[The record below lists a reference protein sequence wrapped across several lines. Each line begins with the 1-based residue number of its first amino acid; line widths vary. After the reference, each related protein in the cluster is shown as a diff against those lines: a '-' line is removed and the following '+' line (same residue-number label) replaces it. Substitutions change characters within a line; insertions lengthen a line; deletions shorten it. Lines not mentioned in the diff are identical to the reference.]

1 VRTEDEARQVGF
13 FRRHLGRGAVVIAL
27 AILAAALLAACGGGS
42 SSSSSSTT
50 APETEEEAKPTTA
63 SASEPPKI
71 TPALLKSSSSLTG
84 AQLEE
89 GAGTNWPLMGGDLGN
104 ERFSTLSQINTENA
118 SKLHLVWQ
126 HAYSPEL
133 GEKSGTLEE
142 ESQPVVSEGVMYIA
156 TPEANVLAINAVN
169 GEKIWEWK
177 ANETKDELAEKTLY
191 SSGPQGVSIGGGQVL
206 VETNVGNVVA
216 INAQTGKEVW
226 QKLVRLGNTK
236 LESPATPIA
245 YEGVVYVGVSGGEVA
260 RGHVDAYDEKT
271 GNLLWRTY
279 LACGP
284 TETPSG
290 AGNCP
295 KADFKGE
302 KLNEGGANVW
312 TYPAFDPKDGLLFV
326 TTSNPSTTEGTKG
339 DFKWSASVVALE
351 IKTGHIK
358 WGYQMT
364 HHDIWDYDY
373 TTAPVYFEREVN
385 GKMEGVVG
393 VTSKTDLHFQ
403 FDAATGKP
411 TIPTPEEPVPT
422 SAKGKTP
429 DVAAQKQLD
438 LSETQPIPAGTE
450 QSEVIPHCA
459 SEELLPNP
467 APDGTKYVYS
477 CLYAA
482 PGSGHFTAYAPSL
495 SGGQDGK
502 TPLSYD
508 PETGDMYYCEAV
520 SAYAKKIGA
529 QEAGGNPFQVNVGWQ
544 GSAAAVSMENNHMVW
559 QNKLMA
565 PQGPCRSGS
574 TTTAGGLLFT
584 SALHGELFA
593 EDAKTGKQLWSFK
606 GPEYV
611 FAAPIVYE
619 AAGKEYVAIYYGG
632 EAPFVDGMTETHQPR
647 LLVFSVEAEP
657 EGTASELPESELSSV
672 ESEVLALAAQGKEET
687 AEEAEG
693 GGKEA
698 EAEEGEEKTTAS
710 PGSEVFSANCAT
722 CHTLAAAGATGTTG
736 PNLDELKPTE
746 KAVETQVINGG
757 GAMPAFGKSH
767 ILTEEEI
774 HQVSVYVAGVAGK
787 NVTGH

>member
-1 VRTEDEARQVGF
+1 MGGI
-13 FRRHLGRGAVVIAL
+13 GRGASALSLALVVAVL
-27 AILAAALLAACGGGS
+27 VAACGGSGGS
-42 SSSSSSTT
+42 SSGSGSTTTTTSETASKPAAAPTPAKITTAELQSSSS
-50 APETEEEAKPTTA
+50 P
-63 SASEPPKI
+63 
-71 TPALLKSSSSLTG
+71 TG
-84 AQLEE
+84 AELEE
-89 GAGTNWPLMGGDLGN
+89 GAGENWPVMGGGLGN
-104 ERFSTLSQINTENA
+104 TRFSKA
-118 SKLHLVWQ
+118 SKIDTGNVSGLHLVWQ
-126 HAYSPEL
+126 QAYSQPL
-133 GEKSGTLEE
+133 GEKTGTLEE
-142 ESQPVVSEGVMYIA
+142 ESQPVVNEGVMYVV
-156 TPEANVLAINAVN
+156 TPEANVLAVNAVN

-177 ANETKDELAEKTLY
+177 SNQSADELAEKTLY
-191 SSGPQGVSIGGGQVL
+191 SSGPQGVSIGGGQVY
-206 VETNVGNVVA
+206 VETNVGNLVA
-216 INAQTGKEVW
+216 IDATTGKEVW
-226 QKLVRLGNTK
+226 QKEVRLGNTK

-260 RGHVDAYDEKT
+260 RGHVDAYEEKT
-271 GNLLWRTY
+271 GKLLWRTF
-279 LACGP
+279 LSCGP
-284 TETPSG
+284 EDEPSG
-290 AGNCP
+290 SGNCP
-295 KADFKGE
+295 ASDYKGE

-326 TTSNPSTTEGTKG
+326 TTSNPSTTEGIKG
-339 DFKWSASVVALE
+339 DFKWSAGVVALE
-351 IKTGHIK
+351 IKSGHIK
-358 WGYQMT
+358 WGYQMV
-364 HHDIWDYDY
+364 HHDIWDYDQ
-373 TTAPVYFEREVN
+373 TTAPVYFEREVG
-385 GKMEGVVG
+385 GKMQGVVG

-403 FDAATGKP
+403 LDAATGKP

-429 DVAAQKQLD
+429 DVAAQKKLD
-438 LSETQPIPAGTE
+438 LSETQPIPQNSE
-450 QSEVIPHCA
+450 KSEVIPHCA
-459 SEELLPNP
+459 SPSLLPNP

-544 GSAAAVSMENNHMVW
+544 GSAAAVSMEDNTMVW
-559 QNKLMA
+559 RDKLSA

-584 SALHGELFA
+584 SALHGEFIA
-593 EDAKTGKQLWSFK
+593 DDAKTGKQLWSFK

-619 AAGKEYVAIYYGG
+619 AGGKEYVAIYYGG

-647 LLVFSVEAEP
+647 LFVFSVEAEP
-657 EGTASELPESELSSV
+657 EGTASEAPESELSSV
-672 ESEVLALAAQGKEET
+672 ENEVLALAAEGTEKT
-687 AEEAEG
+687 AEELES
-693 GGKEA
+693 GGKAESPEGNEKEA
-698 EAEEGEEKTTAS
+698 TS
-710 PGSEVFSANCAT
+710 PGAEVFTTNCAT

-746 KAVETQVINGG
+746 KAVETQVIDGG

-767 ILTEEEI
+767 ILSEKEI
-774 HQVSVYVAGVAGK
+774 HEVSVYVAGVAGK
-787 NVTGH
+787 GVTGH

>member
-1 VRTEDEARQVGF
+1 MSSMAI
-13 FRRHLGRGAVVIAL
+13 AVAV
-27 AILAAALLAACGGGS
+27 LLAACGGGG
-42 SSSSSSTT
+42 SSSSTSTSTSTST
-50 APETEEEAKPTTA
+50 APAEAAKPTPA
-63 SASEPPKI
+63 SSSEAPAI
-71 TPALLKSSSSLTG
+71 TPTLLKSSSSPSG
-84 AQLEE
+84 SELEE
-89 GAGTNWPLMGGDLGN
+89 GAGTNWPVIGGGLSND
-104 ERFSTLSQINTENA
+104 RFSSL
-118 SKLHLVWQ
+118 SKLNTGNVSKLKLVWQ
-126 HAYSPEL
+126 HAYSQAL
-133 GEKSGTLEE
+133 GEKTGTLEE
-142 ESQPVVSEGVMYIA
+142 ESQPVVNEGVMYIA
-156 TPEANVLAINAVN
+156 TPEADVLAVNAVN
-169 GEKIWEWK
+169 GEKVWEWK
-177 ANETKDELAEKTLY
+177 ANESADELAEKTLY
-191 SSGPQGVSIGGGQVL
+191 SSGPQGVSLGDGQVY
-206 VETNVGNVVA
+206 VETNVGDLVA
-216 INAQTGKEVW
+216 INAQTGEEAWSKE
-226 QKLVRLGNTK
+226 VRLGNTK
-236 LESPATPIA
+236 LESPATPVA

-260 RGHVDAYDEKT
+260 RGHVDAYEEKT
-271 GNLLWRTY
+271 GKLLWRTY

-295 KADFKGE
+295 AADLKGE
-302 KLNEGGANVW
+302 KLNEGGANIW

-339 DFKWSASVVALE
+339 DFKWSSSVVALE

-358 WGYQMT
+358 WGFQMT

-373 TTAPVYFEREVN
+373 TTPPVYFEREIG

-403 FDAATGKP
+403 FNAATGKP

-422 SAKGKTP
+422 SAKGATP
-429 DVAAQKQLD
+429 DVAAQKALD
-438 LSETQPIPAGTE
+438 LSETQPIPAGTKE
-450 QSEVIPHCA
+450 SEVIPHCVNK
-459 SEELLPNP
+459 SMLPDP
-467 APDGTKYVYS
+467 APDGSKYVYS

-520 SAYAKKIGA
+520 SAYAKKMGA

-544 GSAAAVSMENNHMVW
+544 GSAAAVSMENNHMAW
-559 QNKLMA
+559 RDKLMA

-584 SALHGELFA
+584 SALHGEFIA
-593 EDAKTGKQLWSFK
+593 DDAKTGKQLWSFK

-657 EGTASELPESELSSV
+657 EGTASELPQTEFSSV
-672 ESEVLALAAQGKEET
+672 EDEVLALAKEGKEP
-687 AEEAEG
+687 APEEA
-693 GGKEA
+693 KE
-698 EAEEGEEKTTAS
+698 EEGEEKVVTS
-710 PGSEVFSANCAT
+710 PGAEVFSTNCAT

-746 KAVETQVINGG
+746 KAVETQVIDGG

-767 ILTEEEI
+767 ILTEKEI
-774 HQVSVYVAGVAGK
+774 HEVSVYVAGVAGK